1 MDSLFLEVDFTQQ
14 KKHREA
20 ICGDYF
26 LVQRIPEENR
36 VIGVLSDGLGSGVKA
51 NILSAM
57 TATMA
62 MKFASSN
69 MDFLKA
75 AEIMMDAL
83 PVCQVRKISYATF
96 TVVDSVLHKWTRV
109 MQMDNPGYL
118 LLREGEIMQI
128 PQREFSSPRWSR
140 RKIYLSEILNRPE
153 DRLVLFSDG
162 ITQAGMGTRAYPLGW
177 QNEGCAAFLRHKVG
191 CFPQISAG
199 DLGEAVLQEALL
211 KEPRRRAGDDMTC
224 GVLYF
229 RKPRKLLLLTGPP
242 FHPQRDAEY
251 AALLNSF
258 PGKRVI
264 CGGTTSDILAR
275 ELGREITTDL
285 TTCGF
290 GLPPLSQMEGVDLIT
305 EGILTLTQARKILAS
320 RKELR
325 DSGPASRLAELLL
338 ESDIIDFV
346 VGTRI
351 NEAHQD
357 PSLPMDIEIR
367 RSIIRSMA
375 KMLEEKYLKRARIR
389 FI

>member
-251 AALLNSF
+251 AALLDSF

-264 CGGTTSDILAR
+264 CGGYH
-275 ELGREITTDL
+275 LGYPGPGTRSGDHHRSHYLRIRSSPPFPNGRSGSHHRRNSYSHPGSEDS
-285 TTCGF
+285 
-290 GLPPLSQMEGVDLIT
+290 GLPQGAPGF
-305 EGILTLTQARKILAS
+305 R
-320 RKELR
+320 
-325 DSGPASRLAELLL
+325 SRLP
-338 ESDIIDFV
+338 
-346 VGTRI
+346 VGGAASGERY
-351 NEAHQD
+351 H
-357 PSLPMDIEIR
+357 
-367 RSIIRSMA
+367 
-375 KMLEEKYLKRARIR
+375 
-389 FI
+389 